1 MSGLFDDDYMNTYI
15 NKKINLPEEYYKL
28 SYEILDNLSTA
39 ILILDDGF
47 NIFYKNTSA
56 SSLLGTSNKTSD
68 ISTLTCESLDL
79 MSYIKKVKDNEQSI
93 MLRDLKFKNFDR
105 LEKIVDCNISSYFND
120 DKNFILVEF
129 NETDRLYNISLDQN
143 LIDQQKATREM
154 IKGLSHEIK
163 NPLGGIMGAAQ
174 LLDKSLDDQTLT
186 KFTNIIKKES
196 ERLLNLINSMASPSQ
211 LSRSGFTNIH
221 EITEH
226 VIELFNYDPDTTNIE
241 FVKDYDPSI
250 PQLYIDKNQIIQAI
264 INIVKNA
271 IHASNKSGKILL
283 RTRTELKYTI
293 GNTKY
298 DLVVKIEIV
307 DNGIGI
313 PEEKL
318 KEIFYPMVTTKN
330 DGMGLGLTIAQSLIM
345 QNNGLIE
352 CSSKNGET
360 IFSIILPWGVQKK

>member
-1 MSGLFDDDYMNTYI
+1 MNGI
-15 NKKINLPEEYYKL
+15 NF
-28 SYEILDNLSTA
+28 SYE
-39 ILILDDGF
+39 
-47 NIFYKNTSA
+47 
-56 SSLLGTSNKTSD
+56 SNNE
-68 ISTLTCESLDL
+68 IVALYER
-79 MSYIKKVKDNEQSI
+79 KKH
-93 MLRDLKFKNFDR
+93 
-105 LEKIVDCNISSYFND
+105 KID
-120 DKNFILVEF
+120 E
-129 NETDRLYNISLDQN
+129 
-143 LIDQQKATREM
+143 
-154 IKGLSHEIK
+154 
-163 NPLGGIMGAAQ
+163 
-174 LLDKSLDDQTLT
+174 
-186 KFTNIIKKES
+186 
-196 ERLLNLINSMASPSQ
+196 
-211 LSRSGFTNIH
+211 
-221 EITEH
+221 
-226 VIELFNYDPDTTNIE
+226 
-241 FVKDYDPSI
+241 
-250 PQLYIDKNQIIQAI
+250 I